1 MLRGKFAPQNKLKR
15 DTVREHRR
23 IFDAALSRDV
33 KEAVGALEKH
43 YETTA
48 RQVVAVLSRLPRL
61 VSGASVKRF
70 A

>member
-1 MLRGKFAPQNKLKR
+1 MLRSNFGPQQKLKR

-33 KEAVGALEKH
+33 DGAIRALEKH
-43 YETTA
+43 YKTTGK
-48 RQVVAVLSRLPRL
+48 QVVAVLSRVPRL
-61 VSGASVKRF
+61 VAKR